1 MKVGDLVT
9 LSAYGLKMGP
19 MWNWKREVREGK
31 RPVGIIVAIKENPH
45 TYSWTS
51 ENEKLRF
58 YIEWCGEGPVSRDNG
73 SSRRSHIPGARKKDY
88 YYFYRKD
95 LRFVK

>member
-9 LSAYGLKMGP
+9 LSAYGLKNCA
-19 MWNWKREVREGK
+19 MWNWKREAGEGK
-31 RPVGIIVAIKENPH
+31 PAIGIVIAIKENPY
-45 TYSWTS
+45 TYIWTS

-58 YIEWCGEGPVSRDNG
+58 YIDWCGDGPTSRDNG
-73 SSRRSHIPGARKKDY
+73 SSIKRTSIGVPNHG
-88 YYFYRKD
+88 YFYRKD

>member
-9 LSAYGLKMGP
+9 LSAYGLKIGA
-19 MWNWKREVREGK
+19 MWNWKREAKEGK
-31 RPVGIIVAIKENPH
+31 RLVGIVVGIKENPY

-51 ENEKLRF
+51 KNDKMRF
-58 YIEWCGEGPVSRDNG
+58 YVRWCGEGPVSRDNG
-73 SSRRSHIPGARKKDY
+73 STRHPSGTAAKDY
-88 YYFYRKD
+88 CYFLRND

>member
-9 LSAYGLKMGP
+9 LSAYGLRIAP
-19 MWNWKREVREGK
+19 MWNWKREYAEGK
-31 RPVGIIVAIKENPH
+31 QVVGVVVAIKENPF

-51 ENEKLRF
+51 KNERLR
-58 YIEWCGEGPVSRDNG
+58 YYVQWCGDGPTSRDNG
-73 SSRRSHIPGARKKDY
+73 SSIKRTSIGVPNHG
-88 YYFYRKD
+88 YFLRKD